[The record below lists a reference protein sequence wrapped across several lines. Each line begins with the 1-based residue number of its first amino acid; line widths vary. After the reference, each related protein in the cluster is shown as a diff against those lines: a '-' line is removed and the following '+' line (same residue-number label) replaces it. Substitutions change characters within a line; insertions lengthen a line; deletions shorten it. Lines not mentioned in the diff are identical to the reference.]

1 MKRPF
6 AVEGMTSIRSAFDVT
21 ETMDRIESV
30 VWARCMKVFARINQ
44 QHEAKLAGLD
54 IPPMQLLIFGDPR
67 TCIPLMQDL
76 PSLALDLP
84 LKVLVWEAPQGAVWI
99 SHYSTEYLSLRHG
112 IEENRLPRI
121 ETLIQKAME

>member
-1 MKRPF
+1 MKHPF
-6 AVEGMTSIRSAFDVT
+6 AVEGITNSRSAFDVT

-44 QHEAKLAGLD
+44 QHEAKLSGLD
-54 IPPMQLLIFGDPR
+54 MPPMQLLIFGDPR
-67 TCIPLMQDL
+67 TSIPLMKDL

-84 LKVLVWEAPQGAVWI
+84 LKVLVWETPQGTVWI

-112 IEENRLPRI
+112 VEESRLPRV
-121 ETLIQKAME
+121 EALIQKAME